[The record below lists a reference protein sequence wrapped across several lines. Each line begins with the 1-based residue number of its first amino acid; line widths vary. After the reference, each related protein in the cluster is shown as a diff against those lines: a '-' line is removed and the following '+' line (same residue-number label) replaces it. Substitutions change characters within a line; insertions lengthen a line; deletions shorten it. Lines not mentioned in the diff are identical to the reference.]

1 MKVMVPKSVNVRQ
14 LVQGLNLSPTR
25 SENLKNKVYYFLSRI
40 VSTNDNFKLNK
51 KKNGYINISSVIMRK
66 LMGRKD
72 YYLILKILSDS
83 EDPIIE
89 TNNSWRSSHK
99 NNSKG
104 YCKGYRITHKFST
117 GEVEFKTL
125 PGKFRKRIIKHMSD
139 EAESILMTEK
149 YQFLLNQFKSHRISF
164 DPMVY
169 DYIWS
174 FGHKL
179 LSMVQDYNEYQIRM
193 VYNLI
198 GRWLFFVEKIENNDL
213 WYNVSASN
221 HRLNSSITSL
231 KRTLRP
237 FLLCDGKPLGMTDI
251 SASQPYFLSSVM
263 GTGFLTDTGEGFNL
277 RSIYPKVW
285 EELVSKGWIC
295 DNMYTTY
302 SGDTYSGDNFT
313 YNSTDAPA
321 SSNDLLNNCIDYSG
335 STDNFNND
343 ISALAISNS
352 FTGFSNSSSSSGST
366 TNYPSFIWGQF
377 LSGKEVESIMNYYQS
392 PFDNDF
398 YNHLFNNYQS
408 MTGSYEE
415 FCPERRQIIK
425 DNMMYILFED
435 NWKHRNNNENIRM
448 FRMLYPGVDKWIVW
462 ILKTIGKSKF
472 SLLLQRA
479 ESYLVLDVVCR
490 EFIQRYPSVPV
501 FTIHDA
507 VITYEEY
514 LPDLQKI
521 VLGRF
526 QEITGVK
533 VGIKNKSEKPN
544 PEPKLKDFDKAWSK
558 IRPVTTEEKYNTK
571 FNGVFVSNIKRGAAF
586 LKNHPLDRKGLCT

>member
-1 MKVMVPKSVNVRQ
+1 MKVMVPKSVNVKQ

-25 SENLKNKVYYFLSRI
+25 SENLKNKIYYFLSRV
-40 VSTNDNFKLNK
+40 VSTNDSFKLNE
-51 KKNGYINISSVIMRK
+51 KNDGYINISSVIMRK
-66 LMGRKD
+66 VMGRKD
-72 YYLILKILSDS
+72 YYLILELLSDS

-89 TNNSWRSSHK
+89 TNNSWLSSHK

-104 YCKGYRITHKFST
+104 YCKGYRITQKFST

-125 PGKFRKRIIKHMSD
+125 PGKFRKRIIKHMPD
-139 EAESILMTEK
+139 EAESILMGEK
-149 YQFLLNQFKSHRISF
+149 YQFLLNQFKSHTFSF
-164 DPMVY
+164 DPQVY
-169 DYIWS
+169 DYIWL

-179 LSMVQDYNEYQIRM
+179 LLMVQDHNEYQTRM

-198 GRWLFFVEKIENNDL
+198 GRWLYFVEKIENNDL

-221 HRLNSSITSL
+221 HRLNSSITGL

-237 FLLCDGKPLGMTDI
+237 FLLCDGKPLGMIDI

-263 GTGFLTDTGEGFNL
+263 GTGFLTDTDEGFNL
-277 RSIYPKVW
+277 RSIYPAVW
-285 EELVSKGWIC
+285 EEIVSKGWIC
-295 DNMYTTY
+295 DNINN
-302 SGDTYSGDNFT
+302 TYSGDNYTGDTFT

-321 SSNDLLNNCIDYSG
+321 SCNDLLNNCIDYSG
-335 STDNFNND
+335 STINFNNYT
-343 ISALAISNS
+343 SASANSNS
-352 FTGFSNSSSSSGST
+352 FTGSSNSSSSSGST
-366 TNYPSFIWGQF
+366 IPSSFIWGQF
-377 LSGKEVESIMNYYQS
+377 LNDKEVESIVNYYQS

-398 YNHLFNNYQS
+398 YKHMFSTYQS
-408 MTGSYEE
+408 MTGSYEN
-415 FCPERRQIIK
+415 FCPEQRQMIK
-425 DNMMYILFED
+425 DNMMFILFEN
-435 NWKHRNNNENIRM
+435 NWNHRNKNENIRM
-448 FRMLYPGVDKWIVW
+448 FRMVFPGVDKWIEW

-507 VITYEEY
+507 VMTYEEY

-521 VLGRF
+521 LLGRF
-526 QEITGVK
+526 QEITGVR

-544 PEPKLKDFDKAWSK
+544 PEPKQKDIDKAWLK
-558 IRPVTTEEKYNTK
+558 ICRINTEEKFRKK
-571 FNGVFVSNIKRGAAF
+571 FNGVFVSNIEKGSAF
-586 LKNHPLDRKGLCT
+586 LKNHPSDRKGLYT

>member
-25 SENLKNKVYYFLSRI
+25 SENLKNKIYYFLSRI
-40 VSTNDNFKLNK
+40 VSTNYNFNLNE
-51 KKNGYINISSVIMRK
+51 KNDGYINISSVIMRK
-66 LMGRKD
+66 VMGRKD
-72 YYLILKILSDS
+72 YYLILELLSDS
-83 EDPIIE
+83 KNPIIE
-89 TNNSWRSSHK
+89 TNNSWLSSYK

-117 GEVEFKTL
+117 GEVEFKTI

-149 YQFLLNQFKSHRISF
+149 YQFLLNQFKSHSFSF
-164 DPMVY
+164 DPQVY
-169 DYIWS
+169 DYIRL

-179 LSMVQDYNEYQIRM
+179 LSMVRDHNEYQTRM

-198 GRWLFFVEKIENNDL
+198 GRWLYFVDKIENNDL

-231 KRTLRP
+231 KKTLRP
-237 FLLCDGKPLGMTDI
+237 FLLCDGKPLGMIDI

-263 GTGFLTDTGEGFNL
+263 GTSFLTDNGEGFNL
-277 RSIYPKVW
+277 RSIYPEVW
-285 EELVSKGWIC
+285 EEMVTKGWIC
-295 DNMYTTY
+295 TDVSTTY
-302 SGDTYSGDNFT
+302 TGDTFNN
-313 YNSTDAPA
+313 NSITAPFA
-321 SSNDLLNNCIDYSG
+321 SNDLLNNGIDYSG
-335 STDNFNND
+335 STDNFNSD
-343 ISALAISNS
+343 TSASVISNS
-352 FTGFSNSSSSSGST
+352 FSGSSNISSSSDSST
-366 TNYPSFIWGQF
+366 ISPSFIWGQF
-377 LSGKEVESIMNYYQS
+377 LTGKEVESIMNYYQS

-398 YNHLFNNYQS
+398 YKHLFSNYQS

-448 FRMLYPGVDKWIVW
+448 FRMVYPGIDKWIEW

-490 EFIQRYPSVPV
+490 EFIQKYPSAPV

-507 VITYEEY
+507 VMTYEEY
-514 LPDLQKI
+514 LPDLQKTL
-521 VLGRF
+521 LGRF
-526 QEITGVK
+526 KEITGVK

-544 PEPKLKDFDKAWSK
+544 PEPKQKDIDKAWSK
-558 IRPVTTEEKYNTK
+558 IKPVTTEEKYIKK
-571 FNGVFVSNIKRGAAF
+571 FNGVFVSNIERGSAF
-586 LKNHPLDRKGLCT
+586 LNINNF